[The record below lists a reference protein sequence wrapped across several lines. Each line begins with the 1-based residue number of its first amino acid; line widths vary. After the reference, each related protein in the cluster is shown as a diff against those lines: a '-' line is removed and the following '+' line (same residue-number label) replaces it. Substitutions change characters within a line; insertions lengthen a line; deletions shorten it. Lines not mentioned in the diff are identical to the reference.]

1 MGLLKDKVNK
11 LVAGRQK
18 RKWEILK
25 EKCGDDIAEMI
36 KNNIPIRTQVE
47 LILQSGVVEKLTLSE
62 YYNMLKKHFGYKGG
76 KKEKIRVFEVSEKD
90 NNIQEKKAHVDAKTN
105 GANRTS
111 VKSALRQD
119 INILKAAGIDVDE
132 ALSGIATD

>member
-1 MGLLKDKVNK
+1 MGLLQNKVKDIVKT
-11 LVAGRQK
+11 RQK

-47 LILQSGVVEKLTLSE
+47 LILQAGIVEKLTLSE
-62 YYNMLKKHFGYKGG
+62 YYNMLKKHFGYEGG